1 MSTKKDKVNIKD
13 LTIDE
18 LKSTILE
25 LGEPRHRT
33 TQILQWL
40 YKKAA
45 EDFQEMSNIP
55 KSLRKRLQETFK
67 ISNLREIDVT
77 GSSSDGSSKHLLAC
91 EDGELIETV
100 LMDSAGHKTIC
111 ISSQVGC
118 SLGCRF
124 CRTGTGGL
132 VRNLTSAEILDQVL
146 YFKTRYLEERKRFN
160 IVMMGMG
167 EPFLNLKNVTRALE
181 ILNHNDAFALG
192 EKRITLSTIGFPGK
206 ILELVDTPLK
216 FGLAISLNAAD
227 DSVRMELMP
236 AAGPIDEILS
246 AGEEFASRRG
256 TRVTLEYILIKG
268 VNDSPADA
276 KRLAALTSR
285 RPFKINLIPFNEWE
299 GCEFSRPGEDRI
311 DRFISE
317 LLPTAPAV
325 TVRRSQ
331 GLDIGAA
338 CGQLRARRLAT

>member
-1 MSTKKDKVNIKD
+1 
-13 LTIDE
+13 
-18 LKSTILE
+18 
-25 LGEPRHRT
+25 
-33 TQILQWL
+33 
-40 YKKAA
+40 
-45 EDFQEMSNIP
+45 
-55 KSLRKRLQETFK
+55 
-67 ISNLREIDVT
+67 
-77 GSSSDGSSKHLLAC
+77 
-91 EDGELIETV
+91 
-100 LMDSAGHKTIC
+100 
-111 ISSQVGC
+111 
-118 SLGCRF
+118 
-124 CRTGTGGL
+124 
-132 VRNLTSAEILDQVL
+132 
-146 YFKTRYLEERKRFN
+146 
-160 IVMMGMG
+160 MGMG

-236 AAGPIDEILS
+236 AAGPIDEILR